1 MGDKDRTGFAKRL
14 RALMDARGLNAK
26 SLCWAMGLDTNR
38 RQMIDAWLRGE
49 RYPNYESLKA
59 LQRALRC
66 EWEELM
72 DE

>member
-1 MGDKDRTGFAKRL
+1 
-14 RALMDARGLNAK
+14 MDARGLNAK

-38 RQMIDAWLRGE
+38 RQMVDAWLRGE